1 MLTQMFIYKSA
12 CGRYN
17 PMYVLITILC
27 TDVNGTTEQRVVD
40 KKYNTI
46 YRSKSNYG
54 TACNLADNI
63 KRQTVTLAQIAEF
76 LVLWSG
82 VGQSVS

>member
-1 MLTQMFIYKSA
+1 MFIYKSA

-54 TACNLADNI
+54 TACNPS
-63 KRQTVTLAQIAEF
+63 R
-76 LVLWSG
+76 
-82 VGQSVS
+82 